1 MNTKLTPIQ
10 GFNVMYEFLDIY
22 FLQERSGD
30 LATILG
36 GMGFLSDGTTA
47 DTAMWGM
54 WIESIDSICKKQN
67 VDTCET
73 LTDFQTFTAMM
84 EFLDL
89 YFGPQSYGDVEKL
102 VRDIKL
108 VISNK
113 ATDSVVWQNWLKAI
127 RFVAKYKDKDS
138 KNYLILFKK

>member
-1 MNTKLTPIQ
+1 MNDKLTKLQ

-36 GMGFLSDGTTA
+36 GMSFLSEDRTA
-47 DTAMWGM
+47 DPAMWIM
-54 WIESIDSICKKQN
+54 WNRAINKVLDLNKN
-67 VDTCET
+67 
-73 LTDFQTFTAMM
+73 TDENDLLFMDVFKAMM
-84 EFLDL
+84 EFLDD
-89 YFGPQSYGDVEKL
+89 YFGPQSYGDVERL

-108 VISNK
+108 VISNN

-127 RFVAKYKDKDS
+127 RFVALYKNKDS
-138 KNYLILFKK
+138 KNYLVLFKD